1 VLKKKIKSAYGRLRR
16 RADRGSESQL
26 LLLGKQMAWQAAALP
41 ANIDLRRAGFKV
53 FSQWDE
59 DGIIQYLIHHVPVA
73 SRTFIE
79 FGVENYEES
88 NTRFLLLNDH
98 WQGLVLDAC
107 SDDIDYIRFD
117 RIHWQF
123 DLQARQAWITRANI
137 DQLLESAGFGE
148 DVGLLSIDL
157 NGNDYWIWQAI
168 ESIRPRIVIVEYNSL
183 LGLQPLAVPYRDDFD
198 RTAAHYSNQYYGS
211 SLTALYRLARGKGYI
226 LAGSN
231 IWGHNAFFVRSDVA
245 GSLRSLEPAEAYV
258 ASHFRDARDENG
270 RLTYARERHRF
281 RLIEHLPVINVET
294 GEQGALR
301 DMAEPGATAEPHI
314 DEHAR
319 ASQAR
324 AVEAMID
331 IERVADSPAAEAPAN
346 G

>member
-1 VLKKKIKSAYGRLRR
+1 LLKKKIKSAYSRLRR
-16 RADRGSESQL
+16 RADRESESEL
-26 LLLGKQMAWQAAALP
+26 LLLGKQMAWQVAALP

-59 DGIIQYLIHHVPVA
+59 DGIIQYLIHHVPIA

-98 WQGLVLDAC
+98 WQGVVLDAC
-107 SDDIDYIRFD
+107 SDDIDYIRSD

-137 DQLLESAGFGE
+137 DALLEPAGFGE

-157 NGNDYWIWQAI
+157 NGNDYWIWQAM

-183 LGLQPLAVPYRDDFD
+183 LGLRPLAVPYRDDFD
-198 RTAAHYSNQYYGS
+198 RTAAHHSNQYYGS

-231 IWGHNAFFVRSDVA
+231 IWGHNAFFVRTDVA

-270 RLTYARERHRF
+270 RLTYARERERF
-281 RLIEHLPVINVET
+281 HLIGHLPVINVET
-294 GEQGALR
+294 GERGALR
-301 DMAEPGATAEPHI
+301 DLAEPGATVELHTDKGESASEAPAAEG
-314 DEHAR
+314 
-319 ASQAR
+319 
-324 AVEAMID
+324 MID
-331 IERVADSPAAEAPAN
+331 IARIADSRAAEVPAN